1 MSENFVLFELITEQI
16 RTHRVLNCFLVT
28 TFFSDSSS
36 AGDHLFQQMVWKLHC
51 SSRQHTFFIGLHPVS
66 RIEVLHLYI
75 FRTLYKVV
83 TVPLIK
89 KANLSLIAFRL
100 NAMEDRLNSG
110 NVFLQKLAP
119 VLSLYY
125 CQKLLFW
132 GITR

>member
-1 MSENFVLFELITEQI
+1 MFFFKLITEQI
-16 RTHRVLNCFLVT
+16 RTHRVLNCFSLT

-110 NVFLQKLAP
+110 GNVFCKNSL
-119 VLSLYY
+119 LYY
-125 CQKLLFW
+125 LYTIAQNYYF
-132 GITR
+132 GA